1 MSALLKIYEKQA
13 YAAMRIMSGFLF
25 LWHGTSKYFSY
36 PRVSPAEGFVLIAG
50 GGIELI
56 GGLLIMIGLFTSP
69 AAFIASGHMAAAY
82 WISHGTNQ
90 FFPILNQ
97 GELAALYCFVFLFI
111 SSKGDGIWSI
121 AGLLKRQKIPRKR
134 IKIK

>member
-1 MSALLKIYEKQA
+1 MLGFLKVYERQA
-13 YAAMRIMSGFLF
+13 YALMRIVAGFLF

-50 GGIELI
+50 GAIELV

-82 WISHGTNQ
+82 WISHGTNH
-90 FFPILNQ
+90 FFPILNE
-97 GELAALYCFVFLFI
+97 GELAALYCFIFLYI
-111 SSKGDGIWSI
+111 SSKGDGIWSVGI
-121 AGLLKRQKIPRKR
+121 QLKRS
-134 IKIK
+134 